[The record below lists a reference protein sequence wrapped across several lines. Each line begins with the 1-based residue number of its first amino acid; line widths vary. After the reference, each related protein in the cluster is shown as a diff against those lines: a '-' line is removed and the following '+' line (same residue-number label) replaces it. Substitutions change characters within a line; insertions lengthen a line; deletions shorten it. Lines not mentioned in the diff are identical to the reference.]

1 MSAPANTP
9 GQGRRQAPQAGGR
22 RAQRS
27 DGQQVAPLVRAGHM
41 VALFLVLTPIV
52 LALSGVAMILLIL
65 LFSALAG

>member
-1 MSAPANTP
+1 
-9 GQGRRQAPQAGGR
+9 
-22 RAQRS
+22 
-27 DGQQVAPLVRAGHM
+27 M